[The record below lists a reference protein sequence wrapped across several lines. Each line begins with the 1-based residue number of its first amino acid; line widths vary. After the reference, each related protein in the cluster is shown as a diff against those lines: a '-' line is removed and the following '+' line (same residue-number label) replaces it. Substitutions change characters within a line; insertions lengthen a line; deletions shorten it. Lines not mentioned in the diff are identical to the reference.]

1 MTSLM
6 TSHISIPHL
15 PPSKAASKALRWLA
29 KQWSTLMLAVCV
41 AGFLGVAMFAVSLT
55 DNYTCVGETYTT
67 RGDESPWTIASQ
79 RCSGDVTHAM
89 KDIVTLNGAAPYD
102 VGMVVVVPQS
112 GG

>member
-29 KQWSTLMLAVCV
+29 KQWSTLMLTVCV
-41 AGFLGVAMFAVSLT
+41 AGFIGIAAFALSLS
-55 DNYTCVGETYTT
+55 DNYTCVGGEHVARAY
-67 RGDESPWTIASQ
+67 ESPWTIASQ

-89 KDIVTLNGAAPYD
+89 RDIVTINGAAPY
-102 VGMVVVVPQS
+102 GIGQVVIVPGS